1 MPDQSLKKKTVKGVF
16 WNAVDKFGTQAI
28 SFVIGIIL
36 ARILM
41 PSDYGLI
48 GMLAI
53 FFAFSELFV
62 NSGFSSALIQ
72 KKDRSEAD
80 YSTIFYFNIT
90 VAVIFYFVLF
100 FTAPLIARFY
110 NAPQLTDLTR
120 VLSLIIIFNS
130 LSLVQATRLTVN
142 LDFRTQAIVSFTSNI
157 ISGITGVI
165 AAYGGLGV
173 WSLVLQRLL
182 YAIIRSF
189 LFFILSRWKPIMIFS
204 KQSFRQLFGFSSKL
218 LGAGVVASF
227 FNNMYSLLIGK
238 FFSAGEL
245 GFYTKARQYPEMLS
259 GLITTIHQ
267 GVTYPVLA
275 SLQDDRERLVSVYG
289 RLMRMIVFFV
299 IPLMTLFA
307 IFSGPFIRVLLTEK
321 WAPAIPLM
329 QWLCFARMITPIS
342 ALNMN
347 ILNAVG
353 RSDLYFR
360 VDISK
365 FPLALLALIVS
376 IPIGLKAIVIGNFIV
391 TFISFFIN
399 AYYPGKF
406 YDFGAAR
413 QIKEML
419 PVILA
424 TLFAAFAA
432 FGIVFLIPAD
442 LLKLIVGIPVAGI
455 IYLLSARLLK
465 IRELDEVLQLINGII
480 NKVRSK
486 NA

>member
-1 MPDQSLKKKTVKGVF
+1 MPDQTLKSKTVNGIF

-53 FFAFSELFV
+53 FFAFSELFI

-72 KKDRSEAD
+72 KKDRSD
-80 YSTIFYFNIT
+80 TDFSTIFYFNVS
-90 VAVIFYFVLF
+90 VAVLFYLILY
-100 FTAPLIARFY
+100 FTAPLIAGFY
-110 NAPQLTDLTR
+110 NTPQLTDLTR
-120 VLSLIIIFNS
+120 VLSFIIILNS
-130 LSLVQATRLTVN
+130 LSLVQQTRFTIN
-142 LDFRTQAIVSFTSNI
+142 LDFRKQAIVSFTSNI
-157 ISGITGVI
+157 LSGTAGII
-165 AAYGGLGV
+165 AAYRGAGV
-173 WSLVLQRLL
+173 WALVIQKIIYSLL
-182 YAIIRSF
+182 RSF
-189 LFFILSRWKPIMIFS
+189 LFFILSRWMPLPIFS

-238 FFSAGEL
+238 FFSAGDL
-245 GFYTKARQYPEMLS
+245 GFYTKARQYPEMIS
-259 GLITTIHQ
+259 GLITNIHQ

-275 SLQDDRERLVSVYG
+275 SLQDERERLVSVYG
-289 RLMRMIVFFV
+289 RLMRMIVFFIV
-299 IPLMTLFA
+299 PVMTLSA

-321 WAPAIPLM
+321 WSPAIPLM

-353 RSDLYFR
+353 RSDLYFK

-365 FPLALLALIVS
+365 FPLALTVLIVS

-406 YDFGAAR
+406 YNFGAIR
-413 QIKEML
+413 QIREMT
-419 PVILA
+419 PVIIA
-424 TLFAAFAA
+424 TLIMSALLIILNHYLPDDILRMIIGLPAGL
-432 FGIVFLIPAD
+432 GIFILTAH
-442 LLKLIVGIPVAGI
+442 
-455 IYLLSARLLK
+455 LLK
-465 IRELDEVLQLINGII
+465 IEEVGEISKLITQFIRKKGL
-480 NKVRSK
+480 
-486 NA
+486 